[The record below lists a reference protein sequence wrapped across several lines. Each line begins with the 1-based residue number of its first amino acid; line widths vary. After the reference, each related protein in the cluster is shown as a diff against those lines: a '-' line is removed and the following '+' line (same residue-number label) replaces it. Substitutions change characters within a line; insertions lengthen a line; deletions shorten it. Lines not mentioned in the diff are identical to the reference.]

1 MERRKFVIGAGALAT
16 GSAAAVGTGA
26 FSQMVSGER
35 SVTAEV
41 VNDSDAFVSLIPF
54 DPEEDDN
61 GENGSYA
68 GEDDGE
74 LYLEFANQGGSSSP
88 PVGDGVNPGSQY
100 EFDNVFRIL
109 NGGPNTGSGTG
120 EIVVWIEHDIDELTF
135 KTADAQT
142 PTDDMTDHDRVPI
155 ESRADAEAAYTS
167 ISPGAVNEIAIGV
180 DVDATELDSAD
191 DIDGEFTVHAVN
203 ASHRE

>member
-1 MERRKFVIGAGALAT
+1 
-16 GSAAAVGTGA
+16 
-26 FSQMVSGER
+26 MVSGER
-35 SVTAEV
+35 SVEAEV

-68 GEDDGE
+68 GESEDGE
-74 LYLEFANQGGSSSP
+74 LFLEFVNPGQDLNP

-120 EIVVWIEHDIDELTF
+120 EIVVWIEHDIEELTF

-142 PTDDMTDHDRVPI
+142 PTNDMTEYDRVPI

-167 ISPGAVNEIAIGV
+167 ISPGASNEIAIGV
-180 DVDATELDSAD
+180 DVDATDLDSAD
-191 DIDGEFTVHAVN
+191 DIEGEFTVHAVN